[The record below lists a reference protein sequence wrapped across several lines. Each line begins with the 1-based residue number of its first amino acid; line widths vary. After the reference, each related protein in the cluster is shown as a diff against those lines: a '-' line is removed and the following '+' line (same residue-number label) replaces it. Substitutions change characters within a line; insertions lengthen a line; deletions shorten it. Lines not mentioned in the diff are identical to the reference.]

1 MATDRDI
8 AFPVLQPRDI
18 AALSSRGTPREVRAG
33 EVLFAEGDRDIGFFV
48 VLDGAIEIV
57 EHSRGTPHTVVI
69 HQPGE
74 FTGDVDML
82 SGRAVLVEGRA
93 TRDGRVVQLDAGELR
108 RAVEELPELGET
120 LLKAFIARRRLLLEE
135 GFEGVRIIGS
145 RFSPEAH
152 RLRDFAS
159 RNGIPFRFLD
169 LETDAQAEELL
180 RQFNVPVSATP
191 IVMDSEGAWHSNPSL
206 TDIGACMGM
215 MKRMEEGHVYD
226 LVVVGAG
233 PAGLAASVYA
243 ASEGLDVLTLD
254 SIAPGGQAGTSAR
267 IDNYL
272 GFPETISGRE
282 LTQRALLQAEKFGA
296 TIMVPSTVRSLGIDE
311 GERVVTLA
319 DGTRLR
325 SRCLLV
331 ATGVS
336 YRRLDI
342 ANFPEFEGAG
352 IYYAATE
359 AEAKLCRGEEV
370 VVVGGGN
377 SAGQAVVHLAN
388 YARQVHVVVRK
399 PDLGAGMS
407 RYLVD
412 RIESLPNVT
421 VHCGCAVTG
430 LEGKGHLGAV
440 QIRNG
445 TADAQR
451 VATSSLFL
459 FIGADANTSWLRGCV
474 ELDAKGFVLTGTELP
489 PGTGETERWR
499 AMGRAPFLLETSLP
513 GVFAAGDVRS
523 GSVKRCASAVGE
535 GAMAV
540 SFVHKHIARPAVV
553 AA

>member
-1 MATDRDI
+1 
-8 AFPVLQPRDI
+8 
-18 AALSSRGTPREVRAG
+18 
-33 EVLFAEGDRDIGFFV
+33 
-48 VLDGAIEIV
+48 
-57 EHSRGTPHTVVI
+57 
-69 HQPGE
+69 
-74 FTGDVDML
+74 
-82 SGRAVLVEGRA
+82 
-93 TRDGRVVQLDAGELR
+93 DGRVVQLDAGELR

-180 RQFNVPVSATP
+180 QRFNVPVSATP
-191 IVMDSEGAWHSNPSL
+191 IVMDSEGTWHSNPSL

-272 GFPETISGRE
+272 GFPETISGRD
-282 LTQRALLQAEKFGA
+282 LTERARLQAEKFGA
-296 TIMVPSTVRSLGIDE
+296 KIMVPSTVRSLGIDE
-311 GERVVTLA
+311 GERLVTLA

-325 SRCLLV
+325 SRCVLV

-359 AEAKLCRGEEV
+359 MEARLCRGEEV
-370 VVVGGGN
+370 VVFGAGN
-377 SAGQAVVHLAN
+377 SAGQAVVYLSGRDRCSHVHLVM
-388 YARQVHVVVRK
+388 RGD
-399 PDLGAGMS
+399 DLGKSMS

-412 RIESLPNVT
+412 RIEGLENVT
-421 VHCGCAVTG
+421 LHPNTQITG
-430 LEGKGHLGAV
+430 LQGDGHLGV
-440 QIRNG
+440 VELEDKEGRRRTI
-445 TADAQR
+445 D
-451 VATSSLFL
+451 TSALFL
-459 FIGADANTSWLRGCV
+459 LIGADPKTEWLRNCV
-474 ELDAKGFVLTGTELP
+474 ELDKKGFVLTGRSLSPEVA
-489 PGTGETERWR
+489 GNERWH
-499 AMGRAPFLLETSLP
+499 AAGRSPFLLETSIP
-513 GVFAAGDVRS
+513 GIFAAGDVRS
-523 GSVKRCASAVGE
+523 GSTKRVAAAVGE
-535 GAMAV
+535 GAITV
-540 SFVHKHIARPAVV
+540 SFVHAHIGRAV
-553 AA
+553 

>member
-8 AFPVLQPRDI
+8 AFPVLPPRDI
-18 AALSSRGTPREVRAG
+18 AALSGRGAPRAVRAG
-33 EVLFAEGDRDIGFFV
+33 DVLFAEGDRDIGFFV
-48 VLDGAIEIV
+48 VLEGAIEIV
-57 EHSRGTPHTVVI
+57 EHSRGTPHTVVV

-93 TRDGRVVQLDAGELR
+93 TRDGRVLQLDADQLR

-120 LLKAFIARRRLLLEE
+120 LLKAFIARRRLLLED

-191 IVMDSEGAWHSNPSL
+191 IVMDSEGTWHSNPSL

-254 SIAPGGQAGTSAR
+254 AIAPGGQAGTSAR

-296 TIMVPSTVRSLGIDE
+296 RIMVPSTVRSLGIDE
-311 GERVVTLA
+311 GERLVTLA

-325 SRCLLV
+325 SRCVLV

-336 YRRLDI
+336 YRRLDV

-359 AEAKLCRGEEV
+359 MEAKLCRGEDV

-399 PDLGAGMS
+399 PELGAGMS

-421 VHCGCAVTG
+421 VHRGCAVTG
-430 LEGKGHLGAV
+430 LEGQGHLAAV
-440 QIRNG
+440 QVRNG
-445 TADAQR
+445 ATGAQR
-451 VATSSLFL
+451 IPTSSLFL
-459 FIGADANTSWLRGCV
+459 FIGADANTTWLRGCV
-474 ELDAKGFVLTGTELP
+474 ELDDKGFVLTGTELA

-499 AMGRAPFLLETSLP
+499 AMGRVPFLLETSLP

-523 GSVKRCASAVGE
+523 SSVKRCASAVGE

-540 SFVHKHIARPAVV
+540 SFVHQHIARPAVV